1 SSVTTDSSGL
11 LHFYGLDPHD
21 TYSVQL
27 LRNDN
32 GTINHVSGSTYN
44 QSYVNGTVNLNWT
57 GIQPG
62 DADHAYVLTA
72 EATNAAN
79 DTTASGVVGTGY
91 NDTFYGTL
99 GDDVINGGGGWNTLM
114 DGSRTWSN
122 TGGMDVVDYS
132 RASGMMN
139 VNLMTGVATGM
150 GNDTLTH
157 IEGLIGGN
165 YGNSFTDNAANNT
178 FQGGAGNDVFYLTNG
193 GNDTLVYKALNNADA
208 TGGNGHDSVY
218 GFTVG
223 NTLTNANADLLD
235 LSDLLSGYKGSVSL
249 LTDQG
254 TVKLD
259 AASQGLQDYLK
270 VDVVGNDTVISV
282 DRDGAGSQLTSSAV
296 VTLVNVQTDL
306 LTLLQNHQILI

>member
-1 SSVTTDSSGL
+1 M
-11 LHFYGLDPHD
+11 
-21 TYSVQL
+21 
-27 LRNDN
+27 
-32 GTINHVSGSTYN
+32 
-44 QSYVNGTVNLNWT
+44 
-57 GIQPG
+57 
-62 DADHAYVLTA
+62 LTA

-150 GNDTLTH
+150 GNDTLIS
-157 IEGLIGGN
+157 IETVIGGN
-165 YGNSFTDNAANNT
+165 YGNSITDNAANNT
-178 FQGGAGNDVFYLTNG
+178 LRGGAGNDVFYLTNG
-193 GNDTLVYKALNNADA
+193 GNDTLVYKALNTADA